1 MEPPPVFVGAF
12 HVTVTSPAAEVAAT
26 EVGAVGGP
34 IGLIAADGE
43 LAVDVP
49 AAFVAFT
56 VNV

>member
-1 MEPPPVFVGAF
+1 LLPGAL

-34 IGLIAADGE
+34 IGLMAADGE
-43 LAVDVP
+43 LAVEVP